1 MRHKGVSQN
10 LKLWYCLHNNSN
22 YFKLIF
28 VVDRY
33 LMKVCS
39 SLIDTKLNIPL
50 LLKHHRL
57 KTFLHLVYY

>member
-10 LKLWYCLHNNSN
+10 LKPWYCLHNNSN

-33 LMKVCS
+33 LMKG
-39 SLIDTKLNIPL
+39 LFITRRYKTKYPFV
-50 LLKHHRL
+50 
-57 KTFLHLVYY
+57 T